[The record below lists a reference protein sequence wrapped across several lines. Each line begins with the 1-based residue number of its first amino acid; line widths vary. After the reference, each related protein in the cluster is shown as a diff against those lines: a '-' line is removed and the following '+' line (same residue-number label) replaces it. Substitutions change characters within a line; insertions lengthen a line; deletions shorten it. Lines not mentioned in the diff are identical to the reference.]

1 MSAAHVIA
9 LILLATSGGAAYAA
23 SPDGPAGAMSCSGCH
38 AMGKG
43 VDSAVPRLNGRPAA
57 EIATAMH
64 DFQKGERAPTVMG
77 RIAKG
82 YSDAEIDALAQ
93 WFAAQKDAP

>member
-1 MSAAHVIA
+1 VSTARWIGLLLIGLSAGAAH
-9 LILLATSGGAAYAA
+9 AA

-38 AMGKG
+38 ATSKS
-43 VDSAVPRLNGRPAA
+43 VDSAVPRLIGRPAA
-57 EIATAMH
+57 EIATAMR

-82 YSDAEIDALAQ
+82 YSDTEIDALAQ
-93 WFAAQKDAP
+93 WFAAQKEGR

>member
-1 MSAAHVIA
+1 MA
-9 LILLATSGGAAYAA
+9 
-23 SPDGPAGAMSCSGCH
+23 CSGCH
-38 AMGKG
+38 AVAKG
-43 VDSAVPRLNGRPAA
+43 VDTAVPRLYGRPAA
-57 EIATAMH
+57 EIAAAMR

-82 YSDAEIDALAQ
+82 YTDAEIDALAT

>member
-1 MSAAHVIA
+1 VRGGGIALVLIGLSSGAAH
-9 LILLATSGGAAYAA
+9 AA
-23 SPDGPAGAMSCSGCH
+23 SPDGPFGAMSCSGCH
-38 AMGKG
+38 ATLKS
-43 VDSAVPRLNGRPAA
+43 VDTPVPRLFGRPAA
-57 EIATAMH
+57 EIAAAMR

-82 YSDAEIDALAQ
+82 YTDPEIDALAA